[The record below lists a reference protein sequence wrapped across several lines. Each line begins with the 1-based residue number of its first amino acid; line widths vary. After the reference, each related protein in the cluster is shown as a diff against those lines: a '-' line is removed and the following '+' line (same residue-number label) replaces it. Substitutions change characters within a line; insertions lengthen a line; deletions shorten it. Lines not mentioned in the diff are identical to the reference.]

1 MNKRSIYKQMEYNNT
16 LSPDVITAT
25 LKVQTESDAEMI
37 HFLYEEFVED
47 LPELFEKFS
56 WARSLKYPAELYLIF
71 PNKRKYGKFM
81 RKLATELPKVEIIA
95 KY

>member
-1 MNKRSIYKQMEYNNT
+1 MSKRSIYKQMEYNNT

-25 LKVQTESDAEMI
+25 LKAQTESDAETI

-47 LPELFEKFS
+47 LPKLFEKFS